1 MHLFFVFNDGFCL
14 SAGVT
19 MSSYLK
25 KPPLRRN
32 VTVVKGDK
40 LPEGQAR
47 EMHVTQ
53 PLASNS
59 EVPEKNDELKKVE
72 VPDDK
77 VLAAREKKKEQAAKL
92 GLKKPPTKR
101 TGESVS
107 SRLHKRSKLSA
118 DDHVIDLDAAEGV
131 ADPEPIR
138 SVHPKDFPS
147 GQSGGSG
154 AGMLL

>member
-1 MHLFFVFNDGFCL
+1 MFNDGFCL

-25 KPPLRRN
+25 KPSIRKN
-32 VTVVKGDK
+32 VDIVKGDK
-40 LPEGQAR
+40 LSEGQAR

-53 PLASNS
+53 PLDSNTA
-59 EVPEKNDELKKVE
+59 
-72 VPDDK
+72 VPDKSEEMQKVKVPSEK
-77 VLAAREKKKEQAAKL
+77 VLAAKEKKKEQAAKL

-101 TGESVS
+101 AGGSIS
-107 SRLHKRSKLSA
+107 SRVHKRSKLSA
-118 DDHVIDLDAAEGV
+118 DDNVIDLDATEGV

-147 GQSGGSG
+147 GQSGGSD